1 MRPRK
6 KFPEG
11 AADELRLLFAST
23 CHAQDR
29 MRVLAVLIRAAVPEA
44 TAAQIAFITGFPA
57 THVAKLHSQFM
68 RFGPSAL
75 VNLPGRG
82 GFRHGVP
89 SPKSLARKAELKK
102 LYVQRDLL
110 KKYRNAGMSR
120 EFAVTKIK
128 LEEQSGGPVGDEAVL
143 SKMKEDGCVNV
154 KDATIG

>member
-11 AADELRLLFAST
+11 AADELRLLFANT

-29 MRVLAVLIRAAVPEA
+29 LRVLAVLIRAVVPEA
-44 TAAQIAFITGFPA
+44 TAAQIAFITGFPV
-57 THVAKLHSQFM
+57 TYVAKLHSQFL
-68 RFGPSAL
+68 RFGTSAL

-89 SPKSLARKAELKK
+89 SAKSLARKEELKK
-102 LYVQRDLL
+102 LYAKRALI
-110 KKYRNAGMSR
+110 KKYKDEGKGH

-128 LEEQSGGPVGDEAVL
+128 LEEEFGGAVEDAVVYR
-143 SKMKEDGCVNV
+143 KMEEGNRV
-154 KDATIG
+154 KDAPESSA